1 MRIGDEMSEKN
12 KATIAVRHGIEAD
25 KHHGAVVPPI
35 YLSTTYS
42 FADFDTKRQYDY
54 GRSGNPNRD
63 ILAETLAELEGGA
76 RGIITATGMS
86 AVHLATQLLNSDD
99 TLVIPH
105 DCYGGS
111 YRLFTSLEKRG
122 LLKLKVLDLTKTE
135 NLQEIL
141 AIKPKLIWIETPSN
155 PILRLT
161 DIKAITSIAKQCG
174 ALVAADNTFLSPAL
188 QNPIEF
194 GVDIVV
200 HSTTKY
206 INGHSDV
213 VGGAVIAATQELGDE
228 LAWWANNI
236 GITGAPFDS
245 YLTLRGL
252 RTLNVRLK
260 QHQENAFAIAEYLEN
275 SPYVSQVY
283 YPGLAS
289 HPQHEL
295 AKAQQRGFGGMVSFD
310 IKGDINDAAA
320 FLTSLK
326 DFSLAESL
334 GGVESL
340 ICHPAT
346 MTHAGMEPKARLE
359 AGVGDTLIRISVGIE
374 DVKDLIADLDRVFNL
389 VKPGQGQQ
397 AAKAEVKQTQQD
409 TQQNAS
415 FKLTPAHTALW

>member
-1 MRIGDEMSEKN
+1 MSEKN
-12 KATIAVRHGIEAD
+12 KATIAVRNGVDAD

-42 FADFDTKRQYDY
+42 FADFDTKRAYDY

-63 ILAETLAELEGGA
+63 ILADTLAELEGGA
-76 RGIITATGMS
+76 RGIITATGMA
-86 AVHLATQLLNSDD
+86 AVHLATQLLNNDD

-122 LLKLKVLDLTKTE
+122 LLKLKVLDLTKPE
-135 NLQEIL
+135 SLEQIL
-141 AIKPKLIWIETPSN
+141 TIKPKLIWIETPSN
-155 PILRLT
+155 PVLRLT
-161 DIKAITSIAKQCG
+161 DIKAVTDIAKQCG

-188 QNPIEF
+188 QNPIKF

-213 VGGAVIAATQELGDE
+213 VGGAVVAATQELGDE

-260 QHQENAFAIAEYLEN
+260 QHQENALAIAKYLE
-275 SPYVSQVY
+275 SSEYVSQVY
-283 YPGLAS
+283 YPGLES
-289 HPQHEL
+289 HPQHTL
-295 AKAQQRGFGGMVSFD
+295 AKAQQLGFGGMVSFD
-310 IKGDINDAAA
+310 IKGDVNDAAA

-326 DFSLAESL
+326 EFSLAESL

-346 MTHAGMEPKARLE
+346 MTHAGMDAQARLE

-374 DVKDLIADLDRVFNL
+374 DIEDLLADFERVFNL
-389 VKPGQGQQ
+389 VKPGQNKNVGRVGK
-397 AAKAEVKQTQQD
+397 AAGNANGNVKQQV
-409 TQQNAS
+409 
-415 FKLTPAHTALW
+415 AHPALW

>member
-1 MRIGDEMSEKN
+1 MSEKN

-25 KHHGAVVPPI
+25 KHHGAVVPPL

-122 LLKLKVLDLTKTE
+122 LLKLKVLDLTKSE
-135 NLQEIL
+135 NHQEIL
-141 AIKPKLIWIETPSN
+141 SIKPKLIWIETPSN

-295 AKAQQRGFGGMVSFD
+295 AKSQQRGFGGMVSFD

-397 AAKAEVKQTQQD
+397 VTKAEVKQTQQD
-409 TQQNAS
+409 TQQNTS

>member
-1 MRIGDEMSEKN
+1 MSQVN
-12 KATIAVRHGIEAD
+12 KSTVAVRHGIEAD
-25 KHHGAVVPPI
+25 KAHGAVVPPL

-42 FADFDTKRQYDY
+42 FADFDTKRDYDY
-54 GRSGNPNRD
+54 GRSGNFNRD
-63 ILAETLAELEGGA
+63 VLAQALTELEGGA
-76 RGIITATGMS
+76 RGIITATGMA
-86 AVHLATQLLNSDD
+86 AVHLVTQLLNHDD

-111 YRLFTSLEKRG
+111 YRLFTSLAKRG
-122 LLKLKVLDLTKTE
+122 LLKLAVLDLTQSE
-135 NLQEIL
+135 SLAQLQQ
-141 AIKPKLIWIETPSN
+141 IKPKLVWIETPSN

-161 DIKAITSIAKQCG
+161 DIEAVVNAARAVG

-188 QNPIEF
+188 QNPIAF
-194 GVDIVV
+194 GVDVVV

-213 VGGAVIAATQELGDE
+213 VGGAVIARTQELGDE

-252 RTLNVRLK
+252 RTLNVRLR
-260 QHQENAFAIAEYLEN
+260 QHQENAQLIAEYLEK

-283 YPGLAS
+283 YPGLES

-295 AKAQQRGFGGMVSFD
+295 AKKQQLGFGGMVSFD
-310 IKGDINDAAA
+310 IKGDLQTSAK
-320 FLTSLK
+320 FLTSLTH
-326 DFSLAESL
+326 FSLAESL

-346 MTHAGMEPKARLE
+346 MTHAGMDPQARLE

-374 DVKDLIADLDRVFNL
+374 DAQDLIADLESGFACIDES
-389 VKPGQGQQ
+389 Q
-397 AAKAEVKQTQQD
+397 ASDDAK
-409 TQQNAS
+409 S
-415 FKLTPAHTALW
+415 FKLTPAHTVALW

>member
-1 MRIGDEMSEKN
+1 MSEKN
-12 KATIAVRHGIEAD
+12 KATIAVRNGVDAD

-76 RGIITATGMS
+76 RGIITATGMA
-86 AVHLATQLLNSDD
+86 AVHLATQLLNNDD

-111 YRLFTSLEKRG
+111 YRLFTSLQKRG
-122 LLKLKVLDLTKTE
+122 LLKLEVLDLTKQE
-135 NLQEIL
+135 NLDKIL

-155 PILRLT
+155 PVLRLT
-161 DIKAITSIAKQCG
+161 DIKAVTDIAKQCG

-188 QNPIEF
+188 QNPIKF

-252 RTLNVRLK
+252 RTLNVRLR
-260 QHQENAFAIAEYLEN
+260 QHQENALAIAKYLE
-275 SPYVSQVY
+275 SSEFVSQVY
-283 YPGLAS
+283 YPGLES
-289 HPQHEL
+289 HPQHAL
-295 AKAQQRGFGGMVSFD
+295 AKAQQLGFGGMVSFD
-310 IKGDINDAAA
+310 IKGDVNDAAA
-320 FLTSLK
+320 FLTSLEA
-326 DFSLAESL
+326 FSLAESL

-374 DVKDLIADLDRVFNL
+374 DINDLVADFERVFEL
-389 VKPGQGQQ
+389 VKPGQNINIGRVGKG
-397 AAKAEVKQTQQD
+397 AG
-409 TQQNAS
+409 
-415 FKLTPAHTALW
+415 TPGGM

>member
-1 MRIGDEMSEKN
+1 MPKLN
-12 KATIAVRHGIEAD
+12 KQTIAVRHGIDAD
-25 KHHGAVVPPI
+25 QHHGAVVPPI

-76 RGIITATGMS
+76 RGIITATGMA
-86 AVHLATQLLNSDD
+86 AVHLVTQLLTPED

-111 YRLFTSLEKRG
+111 YRLFTSLAKRG
-122 LLKLKVLDLTKTE
+122 LLQVKVVNFTDAQCYQQL
-135 NLQEIL
+135 I
-141 AIKPKLIWIETPSN
+141 AAKPKLVWVETPSN

-161 DIKAITSIAKQCG
+161 DIKAVCAAAAQVG

-188 QNPIEF
+188 QNPLAL
-194 GVDIVV
+194 GCDIVV

-213 VGGAVIAATQELGDE
+213 VGGAVVCKTAELGEE

-252 RTLNVRLK
+252 RTLKVRLR
-260 QHQENAFAIAEYLEN
+260 QHEENAQAIAEYLQQHPSVEK
-275 SPYVSQVY
+275 VY
-283 YPGLAS
+283 YPGLAC

-295 AKAQQRGFGGMVSFD
+295 AKAQQSGFGGMVSFD
-310 IKGDINDAAA
+310 IKGELKDSAK
-320 FLTSLK
+320 FLTSVQQ
-326 DFSLAESL
+326 FTLAESL

-340 ICHPAT
+340 ICHPST
-346 MTHAGMEPKARLE
+346 MTHAGMDKEARLV

-374 DVKDLIADLDRVFNL
+374 DKEDLIADLERAFAQL
-389 VKPGQGQQ
+389 QQ
-397 AAKAEVKQTQQD
+397 
-409 TQQNAS
+409 S
-415 FKLTPAHTALW
+415 

>member
-1 MRIGDEMSEKN
+1 MSEKN
-12 KATIAVRHGIEAD
+12 KATIAVRNGVDAD

-42 FADFDTKRQYDY
+42 FADFDTKREYDY

-63 ILAETLAELEGGA
+63 ILAETLAKLEGGA
-76 RGIITATGMS
+76 RGIITATGMA

-111 YRLFTSLEKRG
+111 YRLFTSLQKRG
-122 LLKLKVLDLTKTE
+122 LLKLEILDLTKE
-135 NLQEIL
+135 ESLQQIL
-141 AIKPKLIWIETPSN
+141 VIKPKLIWIETPSN
-155 PILRLT
+155 PVLRLT
-161 DIKAITSIAKQCG
+161 DIKAVTDVAKQCG

-188 QNPIEF
+188 QNPIKF

-252 RTLNVRLK
+252 RTLNVRLR
-260 QHQENAFAIAEYLEN
+260 QHQENALAIAKYLESSN
-275 SPYVSQVY
+275 FVSQVY
-283 YPGLAS
+283 YPGLES

-295 AKAQQRGFGGMVSFD
+295 AKAQQLGFGGMVSFD

-326 DFSLAESL
+326 TFSLAESL

-346 MTHAGMEPKARLE
+346 MTHAGMEAKARLE

-374 DVKDLIADLDRVFNL
+374 DIRDLVADFERVFEL
-389 VKPGQGQQ
+389 VKPGQNKNVGRVGKGAGTPGGNVKLS
-397 AAKAEVKQTQQD
+397 AAR
-409 TQQNAS
+409 
-415 FKLTPAHTALW
+415 PALW

>member
-1 MRIGDEMSEKN
+1 MSEKN
-12 KATIAVRHGIEAD
+12 KATIAVRNGVDAD

-42 FADFDTKRQYDY
+42 FADFDTKRAYDY

-76 RGIITATGMS
+76 RGIITATGMA
-86 AVHLATQLLNSDD
+86 AVHLATQLLNNDD

-122 LLKLKVLDLTKTE
+122 LLKLKVLDLTKPE
-135 NLQEIL
+135 NLAQIL
-141 AIKPKLIWIETPSN
+141 TIKPKLIWIETPSN
-155 PILRLT
+155 PVLRLT
-161 DIKAITSIAKQCG
+161 DIKAVTDIAKQCG

-188 QNPIEF
+188 QNPIKF

-213 VGGAVIAATQELGDE
+213 VGGAVVAATQELGDE

-252 RTLNVRLK
+252 RTLNVRLR
-260 QHQENAFAIAEYLEN
+260 QHQENALAIAKYLE
-275 SPYVSQVY
+275 SSEYVSQVY
-283 YPGLAS
+283 YPGLES
-289 HPQHEL
+289 HPQHTL
-295 AKAQQRGFGGMVSFD
+295 AKAQQLGFGGMVSFD
-310 IKGDINDAAA
+310 IKGDVDDAAA

-326 DFSLAESL
+326 EFSLAESL

-374 DVKDLIADLDRVFNL
+374 DIEDLLADFERVFNL
-389 VKPGQGQQ
+389 VKPGQNKNVGRVGKAAGNANGDVKQQ
-397 AAKAEVKQTQQD
+397 AAH
-409 TQQNAS
+409 
-415 FKLTPAHTALW
+415 PALW

>member
-1 MRIGDEMSEKN
+1 MSQVN
-12 KATIAVRHGIEAD
+12 KSTVAVRHGIEAD
-25 KHHGAVVPPI
+25 KAHGAVVPPL

-42 FADFDTKRQYDY
+42 FADFDTKRDYDY
-54 GRSGNPNRD
+54 GRSGNFNRD
-63 ILAETLAELEGGA
+63 VLAQALTELEGGA
-76 RGIITATGMS
+76 RGIITATGMA
-86 AVHLATQLLNSDD
+86 AVHLVTQLLNHDD

-111 YRLFTSLEKRG
+111 YRLFTSLAKRG
-122 LLKLKVLDLTKTE
+122 LLKLTVLDLTQPE
-135 NLQEIL
+135 SLAQLQQ
-141 AIKPKLIWIETPSN
+141 IKPKLVWIETPSN

-161 DIKAITSIAKQCG
+161 DIEAVVNAAHAVG

-188 QNPIEF
+188 QNPIAF
-194 GVDIVV
+194 GVDVVV

-213 VGGAVIAATQELGDE
+213 VGGAVIARTQELGDE

-252 RTLNVRLK
+252 RTLNVRLR
-260 QHQENAFAIAEYLEN
+260 QHQENAQLIAEYLEK
-275 SPYVSQVY
+275 SPHVSQVY
-283 YPGLAS
+283 YPGLES

-295 AKAQQRGFGGMVSFD
+295 AKKQQLGFGGMVSFD
-310 IKGDINDAAA
+310 IKGDLQTSAK
-320 FLTSLK
+320 FLTSLTH
-326 DFSLAESL
+326 FSLAESL

-346 MTHAGMEPKARLE
+346 MTHAGMDPQARLE

-374 DVKDLIADLDRVFNL
+374 DAQDLIADLEAGFACIDES
-389 VKPGQGQQ
+389 Q
-397 AAKAEVKQTQQD
+397 ASDDAK
-409 TQQNAS
+409 S
-415 FKLTPAHTALW
+415 FKLTPAHTVALW

>member
-1 MRIGDEMSEKN
+1 MSEKN
-12 KATIAVRHGIEAD
+12 KATIAVRSGIEAD
-25 KHHGAVVPPI
+25 KQHGAVVPPL

-42 FADFDTKRQYDY
+42 FSDFDTKRQYDY

-63 ILAETLAELEGGA
+63 ILAEALTELEGGA
-76 RGIITATGMS
+76 KGIITATGMA
-86 AVHLATQLLNSDD
+86 AVHLTTQLLNSDD

-122 LLKLKVLDLTKTE
+122 LLKLEVVDFTKSE
-135 NLQEIL
+135 SLSHIL

-161 DIKAITSIAKQCG
+161 DIKAVTDIAKQCG

-188 QNPIEF
+188 QNPIKF
-194 GVDIVV
+194 GADIVV

-213 VGGAVIAATQELGDE
+213 VGGAVIAATAELGEE

-252 RTLNVRLK
+252 RTLNVRLR
-260 QHQENAFAIAEYLEN
+260 QHQENALAIAQYLEN
-275 SPYVSQVY
+275 SPFVAQVY
-283 YPGLAS
+283 YPGLES
-289 HPQHEL
+289 HPQHAL
-295 AKAQQRGFGGMVSFD
+295 AKAQQFGFGAMVSFD

-320 FLTSLK
+320 FLTRLNE
-326 DFSLAESL
+326 FSLAESL

-346 MTHAGMEPKARLE
+346 MTHAGMEATARAE

-374 DVKDLIADLDRVFNL
+374 DAKDLLADLDRVFNL
-389 VKPGQGQQ
+389 VRPGQADNAL
-397 AAKAEVKQTQQD
+397 AAKNGASESFGSAKL
-409 TQQNAS
+409 NA
-415 FKLTPAHTALW
+415 AHPALW

>member
-1 MRIGDEMSEKN
+1 MSEKN

-25 KHHGAVVPPI
+25 KHHGAVVPPL

-122 LLKLKVLDLTKTE
+122 LLKLKVLDLTKSE
-135 NLQEIL
+135 NHQEIL
-141 AIKPKLIWIETPSN
+141 SIKPKLIWIETPSN

-283 YPGLAS
+283 YPGLSS

-359 AGVGDTLIRISVGIE
+359 AGVGDTLIRISIGIE

-397 AAKAEVKQTQQD
+397 VTKAEVKQTQQD

>member
-1 MRIGDEMSEKN
+1 MSERN
-12 KATIAVRHGIEAD
+12 KSTIAVRHGIEAD
-25 KHHGAVVPPI
+25 KHHGAVVPPL

-42 FADFDTKRQYDY
+42 FADFDTKRDYDY

-63 ILAETLAELEGGA
+63 ILAETLAQLEGGKK
-76 RGIITATGMS
+76 GIITATGMS
-86 AVHLATQLLNSDD
+86 AVHLVTQLLNSDD

-111 YRLFTSLEKRG
+111 YRLFTSLQKRG
-122 LLKLKVLDLTKTE
+122 LLNLVVLDLTQPE
-135 NLQEIL
+135 SYQHIL
-141 AIKPKLIWIETPSN
+141 DIKPKVVWIETPSN

-161 DIKAITSIAKQCG
+161 DIEAVVKIAKQAG

-188 QNPIEF
+188 QNPIKF

-213 VGGAVIAATQELGDE
+213 VGGAVIARTTELGDE

-260 QHQENAFAIAEYLEN
+260 QHQENALAIAKYLEQ
-275 SPYVSQVY
+275 SEYVSQVY
-283 YPGLAS
+283 YPGLES

-295 AKAQQRGFGGMVSFD
+295 AKKQQAGFGGMVSFD
-310 IKGDINDAAA
+310 IKGGLSDSAA

-326 DFSLAESL
+326 SFSLAESL

-346 MTHAGMEPKARLE
+346 MTHAGMDAQARLE

-374 DVKDLIADLDRVFNL
+374 ELDDLLADLEHAFKSTASSQNHVSDE
-389 VKPGQGQQ
+389 
-397 AAKAEVKQTQQD
+397 AKT
-409 TQQNAS
+409 
-415 FKLTPAHTALW
+415 FKLTPAHTVLW

>member
-1 MRIGDEMSEKN
+1 MSEKN

-86 AVHLATQLLNSDD
+86 AVHLATQLLKSDD

-260 QHQENAFAIAEYLEN
+260 QHQENAFAIADYLES

-397 AAKAEVKQTQQD
+397 VTKAEAKLTQQD

>member
-1 MRIGDEMSEKN
+1 MSEKN
-12 KATIAVRHGIEAD
+12 KATIAVRSGIEAD
-25 KHHGAVVPPI
+25 KQHGAVVPPL

-63 ILAETLAELEGGA
+63 ILAEALTELEGGA
-76 RGIITATGMS
+76 KGIITATGMA
-86 AVHLATQLLNSDD
+86 AVHLTTQLLNSDD

-122 LLKLKVLDLTKTE
+122 LLKLEVVDFTKSDSLTR
-135 NLQEIL
+135 IL

-161 DIKAITSIAKQCG
+161 DIKAVTDTAKQCG

-188 QNPIEF
+188 QNPIKF
-194 GVDIVV
+194 GADIVV

-213 VGGAVIAATQELGDE
+213 VGGAVIAATAELGEE

-252 RTLNVRLK
+252 RTLNVRLR
-260 QHQENAFAIAEYLEN
+260 QHQESALAIAQYLER
-275 SPYVSQVY
+275 SQFVAQVY
-283 YPGLAS
+283 YPGLES
-289 HPQHEL
+289 HPQHAL
-295 AKAQQRGFGGMVSFD
+295 AKAQQLGFGAMVSFD

-320 FLTSLK
+320 FLTRLNE
-326 DFSLAESL
+326 FSLAESL

-346 MTHAGMEPKARLE
+346 MTHAGMDATARAE

-374 DVKDLIADLDRVFNL
+374 DVNDLLADLDRVFNL
-389 VKPGQGQQ
+389 VRPGQANPGLSAKSGASESFGSAKLN
-397 AAKAEVKQTQQD
+397 AA
-409 TQQNAS
+409 N
-415 FKLTPAHTALW
+415 PALW

>member
-1 MRIGDEMSEKN
+1 MSEKN

-122 LLKLKVLDLTKTE
+122 LLKLKVLDVTKSE

-260 QHQENAFAIAEYLEN
+260 QHQENAFAIAEYLES

-310 IKGDINDAAA
+310 IAGGLEDAAA
-320 FLTSLK
+320 FLTSVK
-326 DFSLAESL
+326 EFSLAESL
-334 GGVESL
+334 GVGKATVERDGQL
-340 ICHPAT
+340 AIA
-346 MTHAGMEPKARLE
+346 LN
-359 AGVGDTLIRISVGIE
+359 TLSE
-374 DVKDLIADLDRVFNL
+374 LD
-389 VKPGQGQQ
+389 P
-397 AAKAEVKQTQQD
+397 
-409 TQQNAS
+409 S
-415 FKLTPAHTALW
+415 FKSDVLNGSITLTKKEVMDLAL

>member
-1 MRIGDEMSEKN
+1 MSEKN
-12 KATIAVRHGIEAD
+12 KATIAVRSGIEAD
-25 KHHGAVVPPI
+25 KQHGAVVPPL

-63 ILAETLAELEGGA
+63 ILAEALTELEGGA
-76 RGIITATGMS
+76 KGIITATGMA
-86 AVHLATQLLNSDD
+86 AVHLTTQLLNSDD

-122 LLKLKVLDLTKTE
+122 LLKLEVVDFTKSDSLTR
-135 NLQEIL
+135 IL

-161 DIKAITSIAKQCG
+161 DIKAVTDPAKQCG

-188 QNPIEF
+188 QNPIKF
-194 GVDIVV
+194 GADIVV

-213 VGGAVIAATQELGDE
+213 VGGAVIAATAELGEE

-252 RTLNVRLK
+252 RTLNVRLR
-260 QHQENAFAIAEYLEN
+260 QHQENALAIAQYLER
-275 SPYVSQVY
+275 SQFVAQVY
-283 YPGLAS
+283 YPGLES
-289 HPQHEL
+289 HPQHAL
-295 AKAQQRGFGGMVSFD
+295 AKAQQLGFGAMVSFD

-320 FLTSLK
+320 FLTRLNE
-326 DFSLAESL
+326 FSLAESL

-346 MTHAGMEPKARLE
+346 MTHAGMDATARAE

-374 DVKDLIADLDRVFNL
+374 DVNDLLADLDRVFNL
-389 VKPGQGQQ
+389 VRPGQANLGLSAKSGASESFGSAKLN
-397 AAKAEVKQTQQD
+397 AAH
-409 TQQNAS
+409 
-415 FKLTPAHTALW
+415 PALW

>member
-1 MRIGDEMSEKN
+1 MSEKN
-12 KATIAVRHGIEAD
+12 KATIAVRNGVDAD
-25 KHHGAVVPPI
+25 KHNGAVVPPI

-42 FADFDTKRQYDY
+42 FADFDTKRAYDY

-63 ILAETLAELEGGA
+63 ILADTLAELEGGA
-76 RGIITATGMS
+76 RGIITATGMA
-86 AVHLATQLLNSDD
+86 AVHLATQLLNNDD

-122 LLKLKVLDLTKTE
+122 LLKLKVLDLTKPE
-135 NLQEIL
+135 SLEQIL
-141 AIKPKLIWIETPSN
+141 TIKPKLIWIETPSN
-155 PILRLT
+155 PVLRLT
-161 DIKAITSIAKQCG
+161 DIKAVTDIAKQCG

-188 QNPIEF
+188 QNPIKF

-213 VGGAVIAATQELGDE
+213 VGGAVVAATQELGDE

-260 QHQENAFAIAEYLEN
+260 QHQENALAIAKYLE
-275 SPYVSQVY
+275 SSEYVSQVY
-283 YPGLAS
+283 YPGLES
-289 HPQHEL
+289 HPQHAL
-295 AKAQQRGFGGMVSFD
+295 AKAQQLGFGGMVSFD
-310 IKGDINDAAA
+310 IKGDVNDAAA

-326 DFSLAESL
+326 EFSLAESL
-334 GGVESL
+334 GGVDSL

-346 MTHAGMEPKARLE
+346 MTHAGMEAQARLE

-374 DVKDLIADLDRVFNL
+374 DIEDLLADFERVFNL
-389 VKPGQGQQ
+389 VKPGQNKNVGRVGKAAGNANGDVKQQ
-397 AAKAEVKQTQQD
+397 AAH
-409 TQQNAS
+409 
-415 FKLTPAHTALW
+415 PALW

>member
-1 MRIGDEMSEKN
+1 MSQKN
-12 KATIAVRHGIEAD
+12 KATIAVRNGIDAD

-35 YLSTTYS
+35 HLSTTYS
-42 FADFDTKRQYDY
+42 FADFDKKRQYDY

-63 ILAETLAELEGGA
+63 LLAETLAKLEGGA
-76 RGIITATGMS
+76 KGIITATGMA
-86 AVHLATQLLNSDD
+86 AVHLATQLLSSDD

-122 LLKLKVLDLTKTE
+122 LLKLVVLDLTKSE
-135 NLQEIL
+135 NHQKIL
-141 AIKPKLIWIETPSN
+141 EIKPKLIWVETPSN

-161 DIKAITSIAKQCG
+161 DIKAITTIAKQCG
-174 ALVAADNTFLSPAL
+174 ALVGADNTFLSPAL

-252 RTLNVRLK
+252 RTLNVRLR
-260 QHQENAFAIAEYLEN
+260 QHQENAFIIAQYLEN

-283 YPGLAS
+283 YPGLVS

-295 AKAQQRGFGGMVSFD
+295 AKQQQRGFGGMVSFD
-310 IKGDINDAAA
+310 IKGDINDAAE
-320 FLTSLK
+320 FLTSLEE
-326 DFSLAESL
+326 FSLAESL

-346 MTHAGMEPKARLE
+346 MTHAGMEATARLA
-359 AGVGDTLIRISVGIE
+359 AGVDDTLIRISVGIE
-374 DVKDLIADLDRVFNL
+374 DVKDLISDLDRVFNK
-389 VKPGQGQQ
+389 VKPGQAQHG
-397 AAKAEVKQTQQD
+397 AKVIASSVQQQD
-409 TQQNAS
+409 DEQSSS

>member
-1 MRIGDEMSEKN
+1 MSEKN
-12 KATIAVRHGIEAD
+12 KATIAVRTGIEAD
-25 KHHGAVVPPI
+25 KQHGAVVPPL

-63 ILAETLAELEGGA
+63 ILAEALTELEGGA
-76 RGIITATGMS
+76 KGIITATGMA
-86 AVHLATQLLNSDD
+86 AVHLTTQLLNSDD

-122 LLKLKVLDLTKTE
+122 LLKLEVVDFTKSE
-135 NLQEIL
+135 SLSQIL

-161 DIKAITSIAKQCG
+161 DIKAVTDIAKQCG

-188 QNPIEF
+188 QNPIKF
-194 GVDIVV
+194 GADIVV

-213 VGGAVIAATQELGDE
+213 VGGAVIAASAELGEE

-252 RTLNVRLK
+252 RTLNVRLR
-260 QHQENAFAIAEYLEN
+260 QHQENALAIAQYLEN
-275 SPYVSQVY
+275 SPFVAQVY
-283 YPGLAS
+283 YPGLES
-289 HPQHEL
+289 HPQHTL
-295 AKAQQRGFGGMVSFD
+295 AKAQQFGFGAMVSFD

-320 FLTSLK
+320 FLTRLNE
-326 DFSLAESL
+326 FSLAESL

-346 MTHAGMEPKARLE
+346 MTHAGMEATARAE

-374 DVKDLIADLDRVFNL
+374 DAKDLLADLDRVFNL
-389 VKPGQGQQ
+389 VRPGQADNAL
-397 AAKAEVKQTQQD
+397 AAKNGASESFGSAKL
-409 TQQNAS
+409 NA
-415 FKLTPAHTALW
+415 AHPALW

>member
-1 MRIGDEMSEKN
+1 MSQRN
-12 KATIAVRHGIEAD
+12 KSTVAVRHGIEAD
-25 KHHGAVVPPI
+25 KHHGAVVPPL

-42 FADFDTKRQYDY
+42 FADFDTKRDYDY

-63 ILAETLAELEGGA
+63 ILAEALAQLEGGEK
-76 RGIITATGMS
+76 GIITATGMA
-86 AVHLATQLLNSDD
+86 AVHLVTQLLNHDD

-122 LLKLKVLDLTKTE
+122 LLKLKVLDLTRADSLTQIAE
-135 NLQEIL
+135 
-141 AIKPKLIWIETPSN
+141 IKPKLVWIETPSN

-161 DIKAITSIAKQCG
+161 DIEAVVNAAHAVG
-174 ALVAADNTFLSPAL
+174 ALVGADNTFLSPAL
-188 QNPIEF
+188 QNPISF

-213 VGGAVIAATQELGDE
+213 VGGAVIAKTQALGEE

-252 RTLNVRLK
+252 RTLKVRLK
-260 QHQENAFAIAEYLEN
+260 QHEENALAIAKYLEQ
-275 SPYVSQVY
+275 SEYVRKVY
-283 YPGLAS
+283 YPGLES

-295 AKAQQRGFGGMVSFD
+295 AKKQQLGFGGMVSFD
-310 IKGDINDAAA
+310 IAGGLEDAAA
-320 FLTSLK
+320 FLTTVK
-326 DFSLAESL
+326 EFSLAESL

-374 DVKDLIADLDRVFNL
+374 EVADLLADLEAAFA
-389 VKPGQGQQ
+389 KTQPG
-397 AAKAEVKQTQQD
+397 KAP
-409 TQQNAS
+409 AS
-415 FKLTPAHTALW
+415 ADSKACKLTPAHPALW

>member
-1 MRIGDEMSEKN
+1 MSEKN

-260 QHQENAFAIAEYLEN
+260 QHQENAFAIADYLES

-397 AAKAEVKQTQQD
+397 VTKAEAKLTQQD

>member
-1 MRIGDEMSEKN
+1 MSEKN

-397 AAKAEVKQTQQD
+397 VTKAEAKQAQQD
-409 TQQNAS
+409 TQQNTS

>member
-1 MRIGDEMSEKN
+1 MSQRN
-12 KATIAVRHGIEAD
+12 KSTVAVRHGIEAD
-25 KHHGAVVPPI
+25 KHHGAVVPPL

-42 FADFDTKRQYDY
+42 FADFDTKRDYDY

-63 ILAETLAELEGGA
+63 ILAEALAQLEGGEK
-76 RGIITATGMS
+76 GIITATGMA
-86 AVHLATQLLNSDD
+86 AVHLVTQLLNHDD

-122 LLKLKVLDLTKTE
+122 LLKLKVLDLTRADS
-135 NLQEIL
+135 L
-141 AIKPKLIWIETPSN
+141 AQIAEIKPKLVWIETPSN

-161 DIKAITSIAKQCG
+161 DIEAVVNAAHEVG
-174 ALVAADNTFLSPAL
+174 ALVGADNTFLSPAL
-188 QNPIEF
+188 QNPISF

-213 VGGAVIAATQELGDE
+213 VGGALIAKTQELGEE

-252 RTLNVRLK
+252 RTLKVRLK
-260 QHQENAFAIAEYLEN
+260 QHEENALAIAKYLEQ
-275 SPYVSQVY
+275 SEYVRKVY
-283 YPGLAS
+283 YPGLES
-289 HPQHEL
+289 HPQHVL
-295 AKAQQRGFGGMVSFD
+295 AKKQQLGFGGMVSFD
-310 IKGDINDAAA
+310 IAGGLEDAAA
-320 FLTSLK
+320 FLTTVK
-326 DFSLAESL
+326 EFSLAESL

-374 DVKDLIADLDRVFNL
+374 EVADLLADLEAAFA
-389 VKPGQGQQ
+389 KTQPG
-397 AAKAEVKQTQQD
+397 KAP
-409 TQQNAS
+409 AS
-415 FKLTPAHTALW
+415 ADNKACKLTPAHPALW

>member
-1 MRIGDEMSEKN
+1 MSEKN

-260 QHQENAFAIAEYLEN
+260 QHQENAFAIAEYLES

-397 AAKAEVKQTQQD
+397 VTKAEAKQTQQD

>member
-1 MRIGDEMSEKN
+1 MSEKN
-12 KATIAVRHGIEAD
+12 KATIAVRNGVDAD

-42 FADFDTKRQYDY
+42 FADFDTKRAYDY

-76 RGIITATGMS
+76 RGIITATGMA
-86 AVHLATQLLNSDD
+86 AVHLATQLLNNDD

-122 LLKLKVLDLTKTE
+122 LLKLKVLDLTNSE
-135 NLQEIL
+135 NLEQIL
-141 AIKPKLIWIETPSN
+141 TIKPKLIWIETPSN
-155 PILRLT
+155 PVLRLT
-161 DIKAITSIAKQCG
+161 DMKAVTDIAKQCG

-188 QNPIEF
+188 QNPIKF

-213 VGGAVIAATQELGDE
+213 VGGAVVAATQELGDE

-236 GITGAPFDS
+236 GISGAPFDS

-252 RTLNVRLK
+252 RTLNVRLR
-260 QHQENAFAIAEYLEN
+260 QHQENALAIAKYLE
-275 SPYVSQVY
+275 SSEYVSQVY
-283 YPGLAS
+283 YPGLES
-289 HPQHEL
+289 HPQHTL
-295 AKAQQRGFGGMVSFD
+295 AKAQQLGFGGMVSFD
-310 IKGDINDAAA
+310 IKGDVDDAAA

-326 DFSLAESL
+326 EFSLAESL

-374 DVKDLIADLDRVFNL
+374 DVEDLLADFERVFNL
-389 VKPGQGQQ
+389 VKPGQNKNVGRVGKAAGNANGDVKQQ
-397 AAKAEVKQTQQD
+397 AAH
-409 TQQNAS
+409 
-415 FKLTPAHTALW
+415 PALW

>member
-1 MRIGDEMSEKN
+1 MSEKN
-12 KATIAVRHGIEAD
+12 KATIAVRSGIEAD
-25 KHHGAVVPPI
+25 KQHGAVVPPL

-63 ILAETLAELEGGA
+63 ILAEALTELEGGA
-76 RGIITATGMS
+76 KGIITATGMA
-86 AVHLATQLLNSDD
+86 AVHLTTQLLNSDD

-122 LLKLKVLDLTKTE
+122 LLKLEVVDFTKSDSLTR
-135 NLQEIL
+135 IL

-161 DIKAITSIAKQCG
+161 DIKAVTDTAKQCG

-188 QNPIEF
+188 QNPIKF
-194 GVDIVV
+194 GADIVV

-213 VGGAVIAATQELGDE
+213 VGGAVIAATAELGEE

-252 RTLNVRLK
+252 RTLNVRLR
-260 QHQENAFAIAEYLEN
+260 QHQENALAIAQYLER
-275 SPYVSQVY
+275 SQFVAQVY
-283 YPGLAS
+283 YPGLES
-289 HPQHEL
+289 HSQHAL
-295 AKAQQRGFGGMVSFD
+295 AKAQQLGFGAMVSFD

-320 FLTSLK
+320 FLTRLNE
-326 DFSLAESL
+326 FSLAESL

-346 MTHAGMEPKARLE
+346 MTHAGMDATARAE

-374 DVKDLIADLDRVFNL
+374 DVNDLLADLDRVFNL
-389 VKPGQGQQ
+389 VRLGQANLGLSAKSGASESFGSAKLN
-397 AAKAEVKQTQQD
+397 AAH
-409 TQQNAS
+409 
-415 FKLTPAHTALW
+415 PALW

>member
-1 MRIGDEMSEKN
+1 MSEKN
-12 KATIAVRHGIEAD
+12 KATIAVRSGIEAD
-25 KHHGAVVPPI
+25 KQHGAVVPPL

-63 ILAETLAELEGGA
+63 ILAEALTELEGGA
-76 RGIITATGMS
+76 QGIITATGMA
-86 AVHLATQLLNSDD
+86 AVHLTTQLLNSDD

-122 LLKLKVLDLTKTE
+122 LLKLEVVDFTKSE
-135 NLQEIL
+135 SLSHIL

-161 DIKAITSIAKQCG
+161 DIKAVTDIAKQCG

-188 QNPIEF
+188 QNPIKF
-194 GVDIVV
+194 GADIVV

-213 VGGAVIAATQELGDE
+213 VGGAVIAASAELGEE

-252 RTLNVRLK
+252 RTLNVRLR
-260 QHQENAFAIAEYLEN
+260 QHQENAFAIAQYLES
-275 SPYVSQVY
+275 SPFVEQVY
-283 YPGLAS
+283 YPGLES
-289 HPQHEL
+289 HPQHAL
-295 AKAQQRGFGGMVSFD
+295 AKAQQLGFGAMVSFD

-320 FLTSLK
+320 FLTRLNE
-326 DFSLAESL
+326 FSLAESL

-346 MTHAGMEPKARLE
+346 MTHAGMEATARAE

-374 DVKDLIADLDRVFNL
+374 DVKDLLTDLDRVFNL
-389 VKPGQGQQ
+389 VRPGQADNAL
-397 AAKAEVKQTQQD
+397 AAKKGASESFGSAKL
-409 TQQNAS
+409 NA
-415 FKLTPAHTALW
+415 AHPALW

>member
-1 MRIGDEMSEKN
+1 MSQSN
-12 KATIAVRHGIEAD
+12 KSTIAVRNGIDAD
-25 KHHGAVVPPI
+25 KHHGAVVPPL

-42 FADFDTKRQYDY
+42 FADFDKKRDYDY

-63 ILAETLAELEGGA
+63 ILADTLMQLEGGEK
-76 RGIITATGMS
+76 GIITATGMA
-86 AVHLATQLLNSDD
+86 AVHLVTQLLNHDD

-122 LLKLKVLDLTKTE
+122 LLKVVVLDLTKPE
-135 NLQEIL
+135 SLEQIAEI
-141 AIKPKLIWIETPSN
+141 APKVVWIETPSN

-161 DIKAITSIAKQCG
+161 DIEAVVKAAHGCG

-188 QNPIEF
+188 QNPIAF

-200 HSTTKY
+200 HSTTKF

-213 VGGAVIAATQELGDE
+213 VGGAVIARTKELGEE

-236 GITGAPFDS
+236 GITGSPFDS

-252 RTLNVRLK
+252 RTLKVRLK
-260 QHQENAFAIAEYLEN
+260 QHEQNALAIAKYLEA
-275 SPYVSQVY
+275 SPFVEQVY

-295 AKAQQRGFGGMVSFD
+295 AKKQQHGFGGMVSFD
-310 IKGDINDAAA
+310 IKGGLKDSAA
-320 FLTSLK
+320 FLTSLTQ
-326 DFSLAESL
+326 FSLAESL

-346 MTHAGMEPKARLE
+346 MTHAGMDAQARLE

-374 DVKDLIADLDRVFNL
+374 DVEDLLNDIEQAFKKIQPGNQGDSDSAKD
-389 VKPGQGQQ
+389 
-397 AAKAEVKQTQQD
+397 
-409 TQQNAS
+409 
-415 FKLTPAHTALW
+415 FKLSPAHTVLW

>member
-1 MRIGDEMSEKN
+1 MSEKN

-25 KHHGAVVPPI
+25 KHHGAVVPPL

-76 RGIITATGMS
+76 KGIITATGMS

-122 LLKLKVLDLTKTE
+122 LLKLKVLDLTKSE

-260 QHQENAFAIAEYLEN
+260 QHQENAFVIAEYLES

-397 AAKAEVKQTQQD
+397 FTKAEAKLTQQD
-409 TQQNAS
+409 QQQNAS

>member
-1 MRIGDEMSEKN
+1 MSQVN
-12 KATIAVRHGIEAD
+12 KSTVAVRHGIEAD
-25 KHHGAVVPPI
+25 KAHGAVVPPL

-42 FADFDTKRQYDY
+42 FADFDTKRDYDY
-54 GRSGNPNRD
+54 GRSGNFNRD
-63 ILAETLAELEGGA
+63 VLAQALTELEGGA
-76 RGIITATGMS
+76 RGIITATGMA
-86 AVHLATQLLNSDD
+86 AVHLVTQLLNHDD
-99 TLVIPH
+99 TH

-111 YRLFTSLEKRG
+111 YRLFTSLAKRG
-122 LLKLKVLDLTKTE
+122 LLKLAVLDLTQPE
-135 NLQEIL
+135 SLAQLQQ
-141 AIKPKLIWIETPSN
+141 IKPKLVWIETPSN

-161 DIKAITSIAKQCG
+161 DIEAVVNAAHAVG

-188 QNPIEF
+188 QNPITF
-194 GVDIVV
+194 GVDVVV

-213 VGGAVIAATQELGDE
+213 VGGAVIARTQELGDE

-252 RTLNVRLK
+252 RTLNVRLR
-260 QHQENAFAIAEYLEN
+260 QHQENAQLIAEYLEK

-283 YPGLAS
+283 YPGLES

-295 AKAQQRGFGGMVSFD
+295 AKKQQLGFGGMVSFD
-310 IKGDINDAAA
+310 IKGDLHTSAK
-320 FLTSLK
+320 FLTSLTH
-326 DFSLAESL
+326 FSLAESL

-346 MTHAGMEPKARLE
+346 MTHAGMDPQARLE

-374 DVKDLIADLDRVFNL
+374 DAQDLIADLESGFACIDES
-389 VKPGQGQQ
+389 Q
-397 AAKAEVKQTQQD
+397 ASDDAK
-409 TQQNAS
+409 S
-415 FKLTPAHTALW
+415 FKLTPAHTVALW

>member
-1 MRIGDEMSEKN
+1 MSQSN
-12 KATIAVRHGIEAD
+12 KSTIAVRTGIDAD
-25 KHHGAVVPPI
+25 KHHGAVVPPL

-42 FADFDTKRQYDY
+42 FADFDKKRDYDY

-63 ILAETLAELEGGA
+63 ILAQTLAELEGGA
-76 RGIITATGMS
+76 KGIITATGMA
-86 AVHLATQLLNSDD
+86 AVHLVTQLLNADD

-122 LLKLKVLDLTKTE
+122 LLKVKVLDLTRTE
-135 NLQEIL
+135 SLQEIL
-141 AIKPKLIWIETPSN
+141 VIKPKLVWIETPSN

-161 DIKAITSIAKQCG
+161 DIKAVTDVAAQCG

-188 QNPIEF
+188 QNPIAF

-213 VGGAVIAATQELGDE
+213 VGGAVIAKTEELGDE

-260 QHQENAFAIAEYLEN
+260 QHQENALAIARYLEQ
-275 SPYVSQVY
+275 SDFVSQVY
-283 YPGLAS
+283 YPGLQS
-289 HPQHEL
+289 HPQHAL
-295 AKAQQRGFGGMVSFD
+295 AKQQQQGFGGMVSFD
-310 IKGDINDAAA
+310 IKGELADAAKL
-320 FLTSLK
+320 LTSVK
-326 DFSLAESL
+326 QFSLAESL

-346 MTHAGMEPKARLE
+346 MTHAGMEPAARLE

-374 DVKDLIADLDRVFNL
+374 EIDDLLADLEQAFAV
-389 VKPGQGQQ
+389 VKARQGSPSDN
-397 AAKAEVKQTQQD
+397 AKD
-409 TQQNAS
+409 
-415 FKLTPAHTALW
+415 FKLSPAHTALW

>member
-1 MRIGDEMSEKN
+1 MSEKN
-12 KATIAVRHGIEAD
+12 KATIAVRSGIEAD
-25 KHHGAVVPPI
+25 KQHGAVVPPL

-63 ILAETLAELEGGA
+63 ILAEALTELEGGA
-76 RGIITATGMS
+76 KGIITATGMA
-86 AVHLATQLLNSDD
+86 AVHLTTQLLNSDD

-122 LLKLKVLDLTKTE
+122 LLKLEVVDFTKSDSLTR
-135 NLQEIL
+135 IL

-161 DIKAITSIAKQCG
+161 DIKAVTDTAKQCG

-188 QNPIEF
+188 QNPIKF
-194 GVDIVV
+194 GADIVV

-213 VGGAVIAATQELGDE
+213 VGGAVIAATAELGEE

-252 RTLNVRLK
+252 RTLNVRLR
-260 QHQENAFAIAEYLEN
+260 QHQENALAIAQYLER
-275 SPYVSQVY
+275 SQFVAQVY
-283 YPGLAS
+283 YPGLES
-289 HPQHEL
+289 HPQHAL
-295 AKAQQRGFGGMVSFD
+295 AKAQQLGFGAMVSFD

-320 FLTSLK
+320 FLTRLNE
-326 DFSLAESL
+326 FSLAESL

-346 MTHAGMEPKARLE
+346 MTHAGMDATARAE

-374 DVKDLIADLDRVFNL
+374 DVNDLLADLDRVFNS
-389 VKPGQGQQ
+389 VRPGQANPGLSAKSGASESFGSAKLN
-397 AAKAEVKQTQQD
+397 AAH
-409 TQQNAS
+409 
-415 FKLTPAHTALW
+415 PALW

>member
-1 MRIGDEMSEKN
+1 MSEKN
-12 KATIAVRHGIEAD
+12 KATIAVRSGIEAD
-25 KHHGAVVPPI
+25 KQHGAVVPPL

-63 ILAETLAELEGGA
+63 ILAEALTELEGGA
-76 RGIITATGMS
+76 KGIITATGMA
-86 AVHLATQLLNSDD
+86 AVHLTTQLLNSND
-99 TLVIPH
+99 TLMIPH

-122 LLKLKVLDLTKTE
+122 LLKLEVVDFTKSE
-135 NLQEIL
+135 SLSQIL

-161 DIKAITSIAKQCG
+161 DIKAVTDIAKQCG

-188 QNPIEF
+188 QNPIKF
-194 GVDIVV
+194 GADIVV

-213 VGGAVIAATQELGDE
+213 VGGAVIAATAELGEE

-252 RTLNVRLK
+252 RTLNVRLR
-260 QHQENAFAIAEYLEN
+260 QHQENALAIAQYLEN
-275 SPYVSQVY
+275 SPFVAQVY
-283 YPGLAS
+283 YPGLES
-289 HPQHEL
+289 HPQHAL
-295 AKAQQRGFGGMVSFD
+295 AKAQQFGFGAMVSFD

-320 FLTSLK
+320 FLTRLNE
-326 DFSLAESL
+326 FSLAESL

-346 MTHAGMEPKARLE
+346 MTHAGMEATARAE

-374 DVKDLIADLDRVFNL
+374 DAKDLLADLDRVFNL
-389 VKPGQGQQ
+389 VRPGQADNAL
-397 AAKAEVKQTQQD
+397 AAKNGASESFGSAKL
-409 TQQNAS
+409 NA
-415 FKLTPAHTALW
+415 AHPALW

>member
-1 MRIGDEMSEKN
+1 MSDKN
-12 KATIAVRHGIEAD
+12 KATITVRHGIEAD

-122 LLKLKVLDLTKTE
+122 LLKLKVLDLTKSE

-141 AIKPKLIWIETPSN
+141 SIKPKLIWIETPSN

-161 DIKAITSIAKQCG
+161 DIKAITSIAKQCD

-188 QNPIEF
+188 HNPIEF

-275 SPYVSQVY
+275 SPFVSQVY

-397 AAKAEVKQTQQD
+397 VAKAEVKQTQQD

>member
-1 MRIGDEMSEKN
+1 MSEKN
-12 KATIAVRHGIEAD
+12 KATIAVRSGIEAD
-25 KHHGAVVPPI
+25 KQHGAVVPPL

-63 ILAETLAELEGGA
+63 ILAEALTELEGGA
-76 RGIITATGMS
+76 KGIITATGMA
-86 AVHLATQLLNSDD
+86 AVHLTTQLLNSDD

-122 LLKLKVLDLTKTE
+122 LLKLEVVDFTKSDSLTR
-135 NLQEIL
+135 IL

-161 DIKAITSIAKQCG
+161 DIKAVTDTAKQCG

-188 QNPIEF
+188 QNPIKF
-194 GVDIVV
+194 GADIVV

-213 VGGAVIAATQELGDE
+213 VGGAVIAATAELGEE

-252 RTLNVRLK
+252 RTLNVRLR
-260 QHQENAFAIAEYLEN
+260 QHQENALAIAQYLER
-275 SPYVSQVY
+275 SQFVAQVY
-283 YPGLAS
+283 YPGLES
-289 HPQHEL
+289 HPQHAL
-295 AKAQQRGFGGMVSFD
+295 AKAQQLGFGAMVSFD

-320 FLTSLK
+320 FLTRLNE
-326 DFSLAESL
+326 FSLAESL

-346 MTHAGMEPKARLE
+346 MTHAGMDATARAE

-374 DVKDLIADLDRVFNL
+374 DVNDLLADLDRVFNL
-389 VKPGQGQQ
+389 VRPGHADPGLSAKSGASESFGSAKLN
-397 AAKAEVKQTQQD
+397 AAH
-409 TQQNAS
+409 
-415 FKLTPAHTALW
+415 PALW